1 MSTVAQPAIT
11 ADELLHM
18 PDGERFELVDGEL
31 VEREMGSLAGWI
43 SNRLGAFLERYAER
57 HGGIAFGEGAWY
69 RCYDDDPERVRK
81 PDASYIHAGRLPGD
95 EIPGGYITIPPDVA
109 VEVISP
115 NDVYYDVEAK
125 VEEYLDAGVP
135 LVWLINP
142 DNRSVRVFRAGK
154 PVVQLRVH
162 DELTGD
168 DILPGFQCSVA
179 ELFPPQSAGKTKS
192 PKSLASGSK
201 KLPH

>member
-1 MSTVAQPAIT
+1 MSTVARPTIT
-11 ADELLHM
+11 ADEFLQL
-18 PDGERFELVDGEL
+18 PDSDRFELVDGEL
-31 VEREMGSLAGWI
+31 VERDMGMLAGWV
-43 SNRLGAFLERYAER
+43 SNRIAARLDRYAEE
-57 HGGIAFGEGAWY
+57 HGGVAVGEGGWY
-69 RCYDDDPERVRK
+69 RCFADDPERIRR
-81 PDASYIHAGRLPGD
+81 PDASFICHDRLPGNR
-95 EIPGGYITIPPDVA
+95 IPSSCCTIPPDVA

-168 DILPGFQCSVA
+168 DVLPGFSCSVA

-192 PKSLASGSK
+192 P
-201 KLPH
+201 